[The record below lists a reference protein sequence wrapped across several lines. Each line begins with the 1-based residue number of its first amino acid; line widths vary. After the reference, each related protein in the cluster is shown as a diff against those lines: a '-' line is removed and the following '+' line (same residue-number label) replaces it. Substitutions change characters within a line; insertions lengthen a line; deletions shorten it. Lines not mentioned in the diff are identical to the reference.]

1 MKLTLYT
8 LLFAALF
15 LAVPLATAAALHIRF
30 LPRIWKAALRTV
42 LLMVAEGGLL
52 WYLFREDNILL
63 NVLFVLLAII
73 FSTLVAVV
81 RARVGT
87 RTGFVPVLA
96 GMCAGV
102 VAVGLCT
109 LGALAGTEGMFHTR
123 YLVPVMGM
131 MAGCATVTCGR
142 ALGVYYTG
150 LRKHSQLYFYLLGNG
165 ATHAE
170 ALHHFFRRAVE
181 SALLP
186 GADRMAAAVAGLSP
200 YVVWT
205 ALMCGTDVLTAI
217 ALFALLVSATYCA
230 GTVAVIVAVRVA
242 QWYGVDEYS
251 RLKNR

>member
-15 LAVPLATAAALHIRF
+15 LAVPLAAAAALHIRF
-30 LPRIWKAALRTV
+30 LPRIWKAVLRAV
-42 LLMVAEGGLL
+42 LLAAAESGVL
-52 WYLFREDNILL
+52 WYLFREDSLPLNILFV
-63 NVLFVLLAII
+63 VLALI

-102 VAVGLCT
+102 AAVGLCT
-109 LGALAGTEGMFHTR
+109 LGALAGTEGMLQTR
-123 YLVPVMGM
+123 CLVPVMAM
-131 MAGCATVTCGR
+131 MAGGATLTCGR

-150 LRKHSQLYFYLLGNG
+150 LRKHAQLYFYLLGNG
-165 ATHAE
+165 ATHTE

-181 SALLP
+181 AALLP
-186 GADRMAAAVAGLSP
+186 GADRMTAAAAGLSP

-217 ALFALLVSATYCA
+217 ALFAVLVSATYCA
-230 GTVAVIVAVRVA
+230 GVVAVIVAVRVA

>member
-42 LLMVAEGGLL
+42 LLMVAEGGIL
-52 WYLFREDNILL
+52 WYLFRENSLLL
-63 NVLFVLLAII
+63 NVIFVFLAII

-87 RTGFVPVLA
+87 RTGFVPVVV
-96 GMCAGV
+96 GMCVGV
-102 VAVGLCT
+102 IAVGLCT
-109 LGALAGTEGMFHTR
+109 LGVLTDMEGLFQTR
-123 YLVPVMGM
+123 YLVPVTGI

-150 LRKHSQLYFYLLGNG
+150 LRKHAQIYFYLLGNG
-165 ATHAE
+165 ATHTE

-181 SALLP
+181 AALLP

-205 ALMCGTDVLTAI
+205 ALMCGTDVVSAI
-217 ALFALLVSATYCA
+217 LLFALLVSATYCA
-230 GTVAVIVAVRVA
+230 GVVAVIVAVRVA

-251 RLKNR
+251 RLKSR